1 MAGFGPNLGIY
12 DPAAVTML
20 NDLNDRLG
28 MDGKEASFLIS
39 MLMEGYEKGLIAKK
53 DIDGMD
59 LKWGNIEAVKK
70 VLHKIS
76 LRKGVGD
83 LLAEGVMR
91 VSEELG
97 GKFPDMA
104 VFVKKGNAP
113 HIHDPRTRWGTLFT
127 QAIAN
132 TGTQEGVD
140 MTSRANPELG
150 FDRPTSEPDEY
161 VGKVQ
166 ALTGPKRQFEE
177 CLVFCYF
184 QACSL
189 KTMVNTLNTVTGA
202 GYSVEDCLQI
212 GRRVINLLRMFN
224 KREGMTAEDDNFSP
238 RLGQRPVD
246 GPAKGKSFAPTFNQ
260 AKQAYY
266 RLIRQSKPIT
276 GKWAGMK
283 MVCPHVKRWK
293 NWISDLLYHNRSG
306 FRVQRFRVLGSKVQ
320 GSEVQRFRGS
330 RYSRFQGSA
339 CLWSLASGHW

>member
-1 MAGFGPNLGIY
+1 MGFVGEEPEYEMLAAFGPQIGNTDLG
-12 DPAAVTML
+12 AVVML
-20 NDLNDRLG
+20 ASEVDALG
-28 MDGKEASFLIS
+28 MDCNETAWTIGWA
-39 MLMEGYEKGLIAKK
+39 MECFDKGVFTTRET
-53 DIDGMD
+53 DD
-59 LKWGNIEAVKK
+59 LDLSWGNVEAVKT
-70 VLHKIS
+70 LMNRIA
-76 LRKGVGD
+76 RREGYIGN

-91 VSEELG
+91 VSEQLG
-97 GKFPDMA
+97 GDFPDMA

-189 KTMVNTLNTVTGA
+189 KTMVDTLNTVTGA
-202 GYSVEDCLQI
+202 EYNVEDCLEI

-224 KREGMTAEDDNFSP
+224 KREGMTGEDDNFSP

-246 GPAKGKSFAPTFNQ
+246 GPGKGKSFAPTFKK
-260 AKQAYY
+260 AKEAYY
-266 RLIRQSKPIT
+266 REM
-276 GKWAGMK
+276 GWDENGM
-283 MVCPHVKRWK
+283 PTRETLEEL
-293 NWISDLLYHNRSG
+293 DLG
-306 FRVQRFRVLGSKVQ
+306 FTLS
-320 GSEVQRFRGS
+320 
-330 RYSRFQGSA
+330 
-339 CLWSLASGHW
+339 